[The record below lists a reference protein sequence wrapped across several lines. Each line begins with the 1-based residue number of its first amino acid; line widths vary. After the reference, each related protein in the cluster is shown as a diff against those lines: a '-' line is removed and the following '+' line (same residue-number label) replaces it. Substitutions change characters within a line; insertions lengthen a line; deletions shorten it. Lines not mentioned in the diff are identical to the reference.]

1 MTSAMRYIL
10 YDRNFTKSDPFFRIG
25 AEGVSRADLMASFIE
40 NELAEVES
48 IRFDNIVLTD
58 LDTFFRRATS
68 NQGKEVKQALDFQEH
83 YEQDCLPF

>member
-1 MTSAMRYIL
+1 MRYIL
-10 YDRNFTKSDPFFRIG
+10 YDRNFTKNNPFFRIG

-68 NQGKEVKQALDFQEH
+68 NQRKEVKQALEFQEH